1 VKQKDIYVSLR
12 TATPGAQIP
21 VETSMCTIREEEGL
35 EILFKGEED
44 I

>member
-1 VKQKDIYVSLR
+1 
-12 TATPGAQIP
+12 

-44 I
+44 IWGVT